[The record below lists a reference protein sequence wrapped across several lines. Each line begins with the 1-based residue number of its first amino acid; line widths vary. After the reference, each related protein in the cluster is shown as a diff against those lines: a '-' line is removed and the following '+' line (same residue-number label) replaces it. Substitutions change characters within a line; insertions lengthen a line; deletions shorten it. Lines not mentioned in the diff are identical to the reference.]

1 MFDTVF
7 DTAYPNLPPPTHT
20 HTAPLCRYMSID
32 AVDKL
37 MEETQ
42 EAMDIQ
48 DQIGEILGGPMGDM
62 VDDDEALAELEALD
76 KADADALAAEMPVA
90 PTDQVGN
97 LEDQLPVAPTGTVYT
112 V

>member
-1 MFDTVF
+1 
-7 DTAYPNLPPPTHT
+7 
-20 HTAPLCRYMSID
+20 MSID